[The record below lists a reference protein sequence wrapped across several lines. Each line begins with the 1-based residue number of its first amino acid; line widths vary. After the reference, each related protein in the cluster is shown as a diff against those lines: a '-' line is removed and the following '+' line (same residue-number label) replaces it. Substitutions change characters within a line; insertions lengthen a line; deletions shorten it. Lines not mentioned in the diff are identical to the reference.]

1 MQFRPCETDLIRLC
15 SLKVIF
21 EEKLIKHL
29 KMDGRLMQHA
39 CHVSLA
45 SFLEAIIDILN
56 ILIIHY
62 LDQNLIYL
70 GICEISAI
78 QPHS

>member
-1 MQFRPCETDLIRLC
+1 
-15 SLKVIF
+15 
-21 EEKLIKHL
+21 
-29 KMDGRLMQHA
+29 MDGRLMQHA